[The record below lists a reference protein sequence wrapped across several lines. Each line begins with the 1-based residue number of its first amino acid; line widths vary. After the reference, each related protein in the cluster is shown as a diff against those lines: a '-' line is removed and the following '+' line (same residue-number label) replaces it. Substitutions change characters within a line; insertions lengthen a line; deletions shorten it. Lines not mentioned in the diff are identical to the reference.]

1 MHGDS
6 GEDWDGMEW
15 KGNAKIKCYHKKKQ
29 LSGVVLIFGLGG
41 HGEVYEF
48 CG

>member
-1 MHGDS
+1 ME
-6 GEDWDGMEW
+6 GECKNKMLPQ
-15 KGNAKIKCYHKKKQ
+15 KKQ